1 MSSSPSCKF
10 YGRKLK
16 GMMVRCNRIRSFDK
30 SVQYSIRFVFHTCGK
45 MGLDLPMG
53 LLLYDWF
60 SSGLINVANGL
71 FVSQVASLFVERLAK
86 SCAVHKSSQLPSI
99 YWYAKVNI
107 RYQMQLLHE
116 NIGVQ
121 SMELYSK
128 VHATLTSQFCHH
140 IRFGSWILAFQNT
153 HGVENIS
160 SQFFR
165 C

>member
-1 MSSSPSCKF
+1 MRRPMSSSPSCKF

-30 SVQYSIRFVFHTCGK
+30 SVPYSIRFVFHTCGK

-107 RYQMQLLHE
+107 RYQPANFATTSGSE
-116 NIGVQ
+116 VG
-121 SMELYSK
+121 YSLSK
-128 VHATLTSQFCHH
+128 TLTALRIS
-140 IRFGSWILAFQNT
+140 RVSSFG
-153 HGVENIS
+153 VD
-160 SQFFR
+160 
-165 C
+165 